1 MGWAPRL
8 KTFSFVNSNA
18 GLPQPMFIFASD
30 INISMTKIILEDRFT
45 NHQKTMFLLYITV
58 PTVLGLIRLWQLNL
72 LNSLMYVI
80 IFILFPTYL
89 FLTTIAFLK
98 RGFIEKDAQ
107 LYIGSFFQGKLYF
120 KKKID
125 ISNRTG
131 LCILKFKS
139 SRKYVFFSL
148 ADPDLAHSFYRHEI
162 NLLNE
167 MHTRRNPI
175 MSLLKKENSE
185 KAAEFLTTH
194 FPLKREK
201 YNPRFGR
208 KW

>member
-1 MGWAPRL
+1 M
-8 KTFSFVNSNA
+8 N
-18 GLPQPMFIFASD
+18 
-30 INISMTKIILEDRFT
+30 KIILEDRFT
-45 NHQKTMFLLYITV
+45 NHQKTMFLLYMTV
-58 PTVLGLIRLWQLNL
+58 PFVLGLIKLWQLNL
-72 LNSLMYVI
+72 LNSLGYLVV
-80 IFILFPTYL
+80 FTLTLVYL

-98 RGFIEKDAQ
+98 RGFIENNSQ
-107 LYIGSFFQGKLYF
+107 LYIGSFFRGRLYF
-120 KKKID
+120 KKKLD
-125 ISNRTG
+125 ISKRTG
-131 LCILKFKS
+131 LCILKFRS

-175 MSLLKKENSE
+175 MSLLKKDNAE
-185 KAAEFLTTH
+185 KAAGFLTAN
-194 FPLKREK
+194 FPLEREK